1 MMKKQKILYLILI
14 LTTSFQNCASFDNSI
29 SNPRTLTKNNL
40 ADLNGKYEIMY
51 LEFDS
56 ISKAY
61 KSKKSIHRNF
71 FTQIDLKLKKEPN
84 KLDSLKTYHFELNT
98 INPKKIRITYLENG
112 KIFHEKVVKTKLK
125 KDGYLYLKNKKLEF
139 IGVPYLFGRF
149 DLTKTRLTLDE
160 NKNLI
165 LDISNLSSGAALF
178 VVFLNSKTYKYRE
191 KLKRVE

>member
-1 MMKKQKILYLILI
+1 MKRQKPLYLILI
-14 LTTSFQNCASFDNSI
+14 LAIFFQNCASFDNSI
-29 SNPRTLTKNNL
+29 SNPKTLTKNNL

-61 KSKKSIHRNF
+61 KTKKSIHRNF
-71 FTQIDLKLKKEPN
+71 FTLTDLKSGKERI
-84 KLDSLKTYHFELNT
+84 KLDNLKSYHFELNT
-98 INPKKIRITYLENG
+98 ISPKKTRITYLENG
-112 KIFHEKVVKTKLK
+112 KIFQEVVVKTELK
-125 KDGYLYLKNKKLEF
+125 KDGYLYLKKKNLKF

-149 DLTKTRLTLDE
+149 DLTKARLSLDKK
-160 NKNLI
+160 KNLI
-165 LDISNLSSGAALF
+165 LDVSNLSSGAALL